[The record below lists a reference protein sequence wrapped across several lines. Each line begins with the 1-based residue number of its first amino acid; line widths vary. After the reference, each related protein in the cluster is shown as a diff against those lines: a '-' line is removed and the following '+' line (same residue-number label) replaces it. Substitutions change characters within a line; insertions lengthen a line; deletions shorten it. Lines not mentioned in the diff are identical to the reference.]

1 MRTFVFG
8 GKNTFLSFEIEEN
21 RIYLKGDA
29 YEELNENARWLVRKK
44 SGICEIR
51 LSGRPTTEHTGDR
64 NIFCGE
70 AESLE
75 YVSHRFREEKFGK
88 SLIIEQKNDVVRV
101 RSYFEY
107 YEGAET
113 IRCHSEAENISDRT
127 LSLEYIGSFV
137 VYGMTSVNAYGKCKI
152 YVPHNGWYSEAMWR
166 EYKLSDLGIYNGND
180 VKSFKKFCVSNTG
193 SWSTKNYLPMGILED
208 KPKKKF
214 TLWQIES
221 NSSWSY
227 ELGDF
232 GGSVTLNAGGANLSE
247 NGFLKNL
254 SPGESFVGCNAA
266 LTCGKTLQSVVENVT
281 KYRRAISV
289 KIGDSDSLPVVFNE
303 YMYASWC
310 CPSERTAHELAP
322 YAKKAGA
329 DVFVIDC
336 GWHDEVEN
344 PFYHIGRWRESA
356 KKYPHGLK
364 NTMDYIKSL
373 GLKAGLWIEPE
384 SVGVLGDAKELYGED
399 CFFQRGGKPLVLSN
413 RYQLDFRSERVR
425 AYLSDTVDRMVNE
438 LGADYL
444 KFDYNIEA
452 GMGTSYASDSLGE
465 GLYEH
470 AKAYFEWF
478 RGLTEAYPQVIFESC
493 ASGGNRMDYLSL
505 SVSDLVST
513 SDQTDY
519 LRYPYIVS
527 NILSAVLPEQAG
539 IWSYP
544 WSEAMDAKEIDE
556 ECVAMNMVN
565 ALVGRIH
572 LASKLYQLNE
582 NLFALVQ
589 EGIRYYKE
597 NEDFKRQA
605 LPWFPKGFSK
615 NGDKTLAFGLKGEK
629 KALLFVYNMKG
640 KNKVK
645 LKLRGVRAA
654 EVGYPKRLKTEYAFK
669 EGLLEISFDDR
680 PQARIFELRY

>member
-1 MRTFVFG
+1 M
-8 GKNTFLSFEIEEN
+8 
-21 RIYLKGDA
+21 
-29 YEELNENARWLVRKK
+29 
-44 SGICEIR
+44 
-51 LSGRPTTEHTGDR
+51 
-64 NIFCGE
+64 
-70 AESLE
+70 
-75 YVSHRFREEKFGK
+75 
-88 SLIIEQKNDVVRV
+88 
-101 RSYFEY
+101 
-107 YEGAET
+107 
-113 IRCHSEAENISDRT
+113 
-127 LSLEYIGSFV
+127 
-137 VYGMTSVNAYGKCKI
+137 
-152 YVPHNGWYSEAMWR
+152 
-166 EYKLSDLGIYNGND
+166 
-180 VKSFKKFCVSNTG
+180 
-193 SWSTKNYLPMGILED
+193 
-208 KPKKKF
+208 
-214 TLWQIES
+214 
-221 NSSWSY
+221 
-227 ELGDF
+227 
-232 GGSVTLNAGGANLSE
+232 
-247 NGFLKNL
+247 
-254 SPGESFVGCNAA
+254 
-266 LTCGKTLQSVVENVT
+266 
-281 KYRRAISV
+281 
-289 KIGDSDSLPVVFNE
+289 
-303 YMYASWC
+303 
-310 CPSERTAHELAP
+310 
-322 YAKKAGA
+322 
-329 DVFVIDC
+329 
-336 GWHDEVEN
+336 
-344 PFYHIGRWRESA
+344 
-356 KKYPHGLK
+356 K

-597 NEDFKRQA
+597 KDFRKTAIKRSRSA
-605 LPWFPKGFSK
+605 
-615 NGDKTLAFGLKGEK
+615 
-629 KALLFVYNMKG
+629 
-640 KNKVK
+640 
-645 LKLRGVRAA
+645 
-654 EVGYPKRLKTEYAFK
+654 
-669 EGLLEISFDDR
+669 
-680 PQARIFELRY
+680 